1 MCKIISD
8 SLEELDKLV
17 EAYPRCIPLA
27 AAAEFLGIAPET
39 LRTSISQGK
48 CSFGIGWTSDKS
60 RGYHQTPRPAGCFS
74 GSRKLPESAAKTG
87 RWLHRNRFFAPWDL
101 HDRQRRRK
109 SASPAAEL

>member
-48 CSFGIGWTSDKS
+48 CSFGIAD
-60 RGYHQTPRPAGCFS
+60 HPVLPVCDAGPYS
-74 GSRKLPESAAKTG
+74 V
-87 RWLHRNRFFAPWDL
+87 
-101 HDRQRRRK
+101 RRYQ
-109 SASPAAEL
+109 L